1 MKYAKKLGQNFLI
14 DNKIAKQ
21 IVNALYY
28 KKNKNSL
35 NVLEVGAG
43 NGILTKYLLKSKL
56 LIIELDTLYVKILRE
71 KFTSLKERIINID
84 ILKFNPLHFNFTNF
98 IVIGNFPYSVSSQIL
113 FYLLKY
119 KEFITECVGMFPK
132 KVADRIVNKK
142 KRKKNLSVLTILIK
156 TYFKTKY
163 LFTVSNS
170 VFSPQPKIQSSV
182 IKIIRKKNLDINY
195 IILKKIVKTAFSK
208 RRKQIKNS
216 LNQILFYKEFLSNP
230 IFNKRVEQL
239 SILDFTNISRKVIQG
254 DAMLVP

>member
-14 DNKIAKQ
+14 DNNIAKK
-21 IVNALYY
+21 IVHALYY
-28 KKNKNSL
+28 KKNKQSL

-43 NGILTKYLLKSKL
+43 NGILTKYLLKSNL
-56 LIIELDTLYVKILRE
+56 LLIELDTLYVNILRE
-71 KFTSLKERIINID
+71 KFPSLKERIINLD
-84 ILKFNPLHFNFTNF
+84 IIKFNPLHFNLTNF
-98 IVIGNFPYSVSSQIL
+98 ILLGNFPYSVSSQIL

-142 KRKKNLSVLTILIK
+142 KRKKNLSVLNILIK
-156 TYFKTKY
+156 TYFQTKY

-170 VFSPQPKIQSSV
+170 VFRPKPKIKSSV
-182 IKIIRKKNLDINY
+182 IKIKRKKNISINY
-195 IILKKIVKTAFSK
+195 IILKKIVKTAFSQ

-216 LNQILFYKEFLSNP
+216 LNKILFDKEFLSNS

-239 SILDFTNISRKVIQG
+239 SLVDFTNISRKVIK
-254 DAMLVP
+254 LE

>member
-14 DNKIAKQ
+14 DNNIAKK

-28 KKNKNSL
+28 KKNKKSL

-56 LIIELDTLYVKILRE
+56 LLIELDTLYVNILRA
-71 KFTSLKERIINID
+71 KFPSLKERIINLD
-84 ILKFNPLHFNFTNF
+84 IIKFNPLHFNLTNF
-98 IVIGNFPYSVSSQIL
+98 ILLGNFPYSVSSQIL

-142 KRKKNLSVLTILIK
+142 KRKKNISVLTILIK
-156 TYFKTKY
+156 TYFQTKY

-170 VFSPQPKIQSSV
+170 VFSPQPKIKSSV
-182 IKIIRKKNLDINY
+182 IKIKRKKNISINY
-195 IILKKIVKTAFSK
+195 IILKKIVKTAFSQ

-216 LNQILFYKEFLSNP
+216 LNKILFDNEFLSNP

-239 SILDFTNISRKVIQG
+239 SIVDFTNISRQVIKFE
-254 DAMLVP
+254 